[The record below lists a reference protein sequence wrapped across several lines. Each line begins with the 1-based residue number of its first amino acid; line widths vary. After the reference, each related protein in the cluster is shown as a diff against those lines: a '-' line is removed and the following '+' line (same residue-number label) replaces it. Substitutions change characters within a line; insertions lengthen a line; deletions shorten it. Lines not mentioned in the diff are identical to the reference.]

1 MAEPRRSLPSSAGD
15 VQLRRL
21 GLGKANT
28 GGPLRGQVVVAF
40 VLVLIALGVP
50 MYLMRQPSLS
60 ESEAPAASA
69 QAKTKRKAGVTH
81 SRIDAGAV
89 KPRVKLGDVQRV
101 KCSANIR
108 QRGNEGPACDPLPAI
123 EDQLKRAIVEQVD
136 CAPKDARGSINFVL
150 NIDFPTRQ
158 LNVFPG
164 KSGDWKGPQAKRAT
178 QCVEKALAR
187 LKWDTVPH
195 RYRFYTLAVMAQYT
209 ADTRALPTFE

>member
-21 GLGKANT
+21 GLGKSSG

-40 VLVLIALGVP
+40 VLVLILLGVP
-50 MYLMRQPSLS
+50 LYLMRRPALS

-69 QAKTKRKAGVTH
+69 ERKAKAKAGVTH
-81 SRIDAGAV
+81 SRIDAGAP
-89 KPRVKLGDVQRV
+89 KLRVKLGDVQRV
-101 KCSANIR
+101 KCSANVR

-123 EDQLKRAIVEQVD
+123 EDQFKRAITAQAD
-136 CAPKDARGSINFVL
+136 CAPKDAKGSINFVL

-164 KSGDWKGPQAKRAT
+164 KSGEWKGPQAKRAT
-178 QCVEKALAR
+178 QCVEKALAT
-187 LKWDTVPH
+187 LKWDTVAH
-195 RYRFYTLAVMAQYT
+195 RYRFYTIAVLARYT
-209 ADTRALPTFE
+209 ADTRALPSFE